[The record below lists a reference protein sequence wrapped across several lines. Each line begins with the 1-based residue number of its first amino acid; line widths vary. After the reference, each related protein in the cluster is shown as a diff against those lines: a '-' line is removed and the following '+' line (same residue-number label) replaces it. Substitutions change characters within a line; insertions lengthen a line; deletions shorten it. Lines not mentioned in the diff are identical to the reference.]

1 MELLPTK
8 LIEKDGEWY
17 QVQKLTHKPNLDHV
31 ETVSGSADEYYT
43 YSELADTRKA
53 RPQQR
58 RLFFALLN
66 DIATYYVVPPDFLKT
81 MFYTQYEFY
90 TAGKSISL
98 SDATQSS
105 VSDANQLLDLV
116 IDFMFEWHVPFK
128 KGYELLPKDEAYYQ
142 YECCRHRVCAICG
155 REHADIHH
163 WDAVGTETRKLADH
177 RQHRFMALCRTCHN
191 EFHQIGPVKFTQKYH
206 VQPIKLNEETLIDL
220 GVMNRKRMNK
230 IDQRNLETGKKL

>member
-43 YSELADTRKA
+43 YSELADKRKA

-58 RLFFALLN
+58 RLFFALLS
-66 DIATYYVVPPDFLKT
+66 DIYTWSGMPTDFLKNL
-81 MFYTQYEFY
+81 FYLQYESY
-90 TAGKSISL
+90 TFGKQISL
-98 SDATQSS
+98 SDTTESS

-128 KGYELLPKDEAYYQ
+128 EGYKLLPREQEYYLFQ
-142 YECCRHRVCAICG
+142 CCRHRVCMVCG
-155 REHADIHH
+155 NRADIHH
-163 WDAVGTETRKLADH
+163 VDVMGAGLNRTHVDH
-177 RQHRFMALCRTCHN
+177 TKRRVMALCRIHHS
-191 EFHQIGPVKFTQKYH
+191 EIEQIGSVAFSAKYH
-206 VQPIKLNEETLIDL
+206 VPVDGIKLDKETL
-220 GVMNRKRMNK
+220 KRIGLK
-230 IDQRNLETGKKL
+230 GKYDVN

>member
-58 RLFFALLN
+58 RLFFALLS
-66 DIATYYVVPPDFLKT
+66 DIYTWSGMPTDFLKNLL
-81 MFYTQYEFY
+81 YLQYESY
-90 TAGKSISL
+90 TFGKQISL
-98 SDATQSS
+98 SDTTGSS
-105 VSDANQLLDLV
+105 VSDANQLLGLV

-128 KGYELLPKDEAYYQ
+128 EGYKLLPREQEYYLFQ
-142 YECCRHRVCAICG
+142 CCRHRVCMICG
-155 REHADIHH
+155 NRADIHH
-163 WDAVGTETRKLADH
+163 VDVIGAGLNRTHVDH
-177 RQHRFMALCRTCHN
+177 TKRHVMALCRVHHS
-191 EFHQIGPVKFTQKYH
+191 EIEQIGSVAFSAKYH
-206 VQPIKLNEETLIDL
+206 VPVDGIKLDKETL
-220 GVMNRKRMNK
+220 KRIGLK
-230 IDQRNLETGKKL
+230 GKYSSD

>member
-58 RLFFALLN
+58 RLFFALLS
-66 DIATYYVVPPDFLKT
+66 DIYTWSGMPTDFLKNL
-81 MFYTQYEFY
+81 FYLQYEAY
-90 TAGKSISL
+90 TFGKQISL
-98 SDATQSS
+98 SDATESS
-105 VSDANQLLDLV
+105 VSDANQLLGLV

-128 KGYELLPKDEAYYQ
+128 EGYKLLPREQEYYLFQ
-142 YECCRHRVCAICG
+142 CCRHRVCMICG
-155 REHADIHH
+155 NRADIHH
-163 WDAVGTETRKLADH
+163 VDVIGAGLNRTHVDH
-177 RQHRFMALCRTCHN
+177 TKRHVMALCRKHHG
-191 EFHQIGPVKFTQKYH
+191 EIEQIGSEPFSAKYH
-206 VQPIKLNEETLIDL
+206 VPVTGIKLDVETLKRI
-220 GVMNRKRMNK
+220 GVKGNYSS
-230 IDQRNLETGKKL
+230 D

>member
-1 MELLPTK
+1 MRA
-8 LIEKDGEWY
+8 IAQRHGKDLVVHLSQE
-17 QVQKLTHKPNLDHV
+17 PDEDHL
-31 ETVSGSADEYYT
+31 ETVNGQSDQVWVDLTFADP
-43 YSELADTRKA
+43 RQA
-53 RPQQR
+53 RPRQR

-66 DIATYYVVPPDFLKT
+66 DIAEYFVVPQEFLKT
-81 MFYTQYEFY
+81 LFYTQYEFY

-98 SDATQSS
+98 SDATKSS

-220 GVMNRKRMNK
+220 GVMTRKRMDE
-230 IDQRNLETGKKL
+230 IDNEVIR

>member
-53 RPQQR
+53 RLQQR
-58 RLFFALLN
+58 RLFFALLS
-66 DIATYYVVPPDFLKT
+66 DIYTWSGMPTDFLKNL
-81 MFYTQYEFY
+81 FYLQYESY
-90 TAGKSISL
+90 TFGKQISL
-98 SDATQSS
+98 SDTTESS

-128 KGYELLPKDEAYYQ
+128 EGYKLLPREQEYYLFQ
-142 YECCRHRVCAICG
+142 CCRHRVCMICG
-155 REHADIHH
+155 NRADIHH
-163 WDAVGTETRKLADH
+163 VDVIGAGLNRTHVDH
-177 RQHRFMALCRTCHN
+177 TKRHVMALCRVHHS
-191 EFHQIGPVKFTQKYH
+191 EIEQIGSVAFSAKYH
-206 VQPIKLNEETLIDL
+206 VPVDGIKLDKETL
-220 GVMNRKRMNK
+220 KRIGLK
-230 IDQRNLETGKKL
+230 GKYSSD

>member
-58 RLFFALLN
+58 RLFFALLS
-66 DIATYYVVPPDFLKT
+66 DIYTWSGMPTDFLKNL
-81 MFYTQYEFY
+81 FYLQYESY
-90 TAGKSISL
+90 TFGKQISL
-98 SDATQSS
+98 SDTTESS

-116 IDFMFEWHVPFK
+116 IGFMFEWHVPFK
-128 KGYELLPKDEAYYQ
+128 EGYKLLPREQEYYLFQ
-142 YECCRHRVCAICG
+142 CCRHRVCMICG
-155 REHADIHH
+155 NRADIHH
-163 WDAVGTETRKLADH
+163 VDVIGAGLNRTHVDH
-177 RQHRFMALCRTCHN
+177 TKRHVMALCQVHHS
-191 EFHQIGPVKFTQKYH
+191 EIEQIGSVAFSAKYH
-206 VQPIKLNEETLIDL
+206 VPVDGIKLDKETL
-220 GVMNRKRMNK
+220 KRIGLK
-230 IDQRNLETGKKL
+230 GKYSSD

>member
-58 RLFFALLN
+58 RLFFALLS
-66 DIATYYVVPPDFLKT
+66 DIYTWSGIPTDFLKNL
-81 MFYTQYEFY
+81 FYLQYESY
-90 TAGKSISL
+90 TFGKQISL
-98 SDATQSS
+98 SDTTESS

-128 KGYELLPKDEAYYQ
+128 EGYKLLPREQEYYLFQ
-142 YECCRHRVCAICG
+142 CCRHRVCVICG
-155 REHADIHH
+155 NRADIHH
-163 WDAVGTETRKLADH
+163 VDVIGAGLNRTHVDH
-177 RQHRFMALCRTCHN
+177 TKRHVMALCRVHHS
-191 EFHQIGPVKFTQKYH
+191 EIEQIGSVAFSAKYH
-206 VQPIKLNEETLIDL
+206 VPVDGIKLDKETL
-220 GVMNRKRMNK
+220 KRIGLK
-230 IDQRNLETGKKL
+230 GKYSSD

>member
-58 RLFFALLN
+58 RLFFALLS
-66 DIATYYVVPPDFLKT
+66 DIYTWSGMPTDFLKNL
-81 MFYTQYEFY
+81 FYLQYEAY
-90 TAGKSISL
+90 TFGKQISL
-98 SDATQSS
+98 SDTTESS

-116 IDFMFEWHVPFK
+116 IDFMFEWHVPLK
-128 KGYELLPKDEAYYQ
+128 EGYKLLPREQEYYLFQ
-142 YECCRHRVCAICG
+142 CCRHRVCMICG
-155 REHADIHH
+155 NRADIHH
-163 WDAVGTETRKLADH
+163 VDVIGAGLNRTHVDH
-177 RQHRFMALCRTCHN
+177 TKRHVMALCRVHHS
-191 EFHQIGPVKFTQKYH
+191 EIEQIGSVAFSAKYH
-206 VQPIKLNEETLIDL
+206 VPVEGIKLDKETL
-220 GVMNRKRMNK
+220 KRIGLK
-230 IDQRNLETGKKL
+230 GKYSSD

>member
-58 RLFFALLN
+58 RLFFALLS
-66 DIATYYVVPPDFLKT
+66 DIYTWSGMPTDFLKNL
-81 MFYTQYEFY
+81 FYLQYESY
-90 TAGKSISL
+90 TFGKQISL
-98 SDATQSS
+98 SDTTESS

-116 IDFMFEWHVPFK
+116 IDFMFEWHVPLK
-128 KGYELLPKDEAYYQ
+128 EGYKLLPREQEYYLFQ
-142 YECCRHRVCAICG
+142 CCRHRVCMICG
-155 REHADIHH
+155 NRADIHH
-163 WDAVGTETRKLADH
+163 VDVIGAGLNRTHVDH
-177 RQHRFMALCRTCHN
+177 TKRHVMALCRVHHS
-191 EFHQIGPVKFTQKYH
+191 EIEQIGSVAFSAKYH
-206 VQPIKLNEETLIDL
+206 VPVDGIKLDKKTL
-220 GVMNRKRMNK
+220 KR
-230 IDQRNLETGKKL
+230 IGLH

>member
-58 RLFFALLN
+58 RLFFALLS
-66 DIATYYVVPPDFLKT
+66 DIYTWSGMPTDFLKNL
-81 MFYTQYEFY
+81 FYLQYESY
-90 TAGKSISL
+90 TFGKQISL
-98 SDATQSS
+98 SDTTESS
-105 VSDANQLLDLV
+105 VGDANQLLDLV

-128 KGYELLPKDEAYYQ
+128 EGYKLLPREQEYYLFQ
-142 YECCRHRVCAICG
+142 CCRHRVCMICG
-155 REHADIHH
+155 NRADIHH
-163 WDAVGTETRKLADH
+163 VDVIGAGLNRTHVDH
-177 RQHRFMALCRTCHN
+177 TKRHVMALCRVHHS
-191 EFHQIGPVKFTQKYH
+191 EIEQIGSVAFSAKYH
-206 VQPIKLNEETLIDL
+206 VPVDGIKLDKEML
-220 GVMNRKRMNK
+220 KRIGLK
-230 IDQRNLETGKKL
+230 GKYSSD

>member
-31 ETVSGSADEYYT
+31 ETVSGSTDEYYT

-66 DIATYYVVPPDFLKT
+66 DIAAYFIVPQDFLKT
-81 MFYTQYEFY
+81 MFYGQYEAY
-90 TAGKSISL
+90 TFGKQISL
-98 SDATQSS
+98 SDVTQSS

-128 KGYELLPKDEAYYQ
+128 EGYKLLPREQEYYLFQ
-142 YECCRHRVCAICG
+142 CCRHRVCMICG
-155 REHADIHH
+155 NRADIHH
-163 WDAVGTETRKLADH
+163 VDVIGAGLNRTHVDH
-177 RQHRFMALCRTCHN
+177 TKRHVMALCRVHHS
-191 EFHQIGPVKFTQKYH
+191 EIEQIGSVAFSSKYH
-206 VQPIKLNEETLIDL
+206 VPVDGIKLDKETL
-220 GVMNRKRMNK
+220 KRIGLK
-230 IDQRNLETGKKL
+230 GKYSSD

>member
-1 MELLPTK
+1 MRVIAQRQGQD
-8 LIEKDGEWY
+8 LII
-17 QVQKLTHKPNLDHV
+17 HLDHEPDLDHLEMV
-31 ETVSGSADEYYT
+31 NGQTDQVWVDLTFADP
-43 YSELADTRKA
+43 RKA

-90 TAGKSISL
+90 TAGKPISL
-98 SDATQSS
+98 SDATKSS

-163 WDAVGTETRKLADH
+163 WDAVGSETRKLADH
-177 RQHRFMALCRTCHN
+177 RQHQFMALCREHHT
-191 EFHQIGPVKFTQKYH
+191 EFHTLGADGFSRKYH
-206 VQPIKLNEETLIDL
+206 VRPTRLKPEDLIKL
-220 GVMNRKRMNK
+220 GVMTQKRMNE
-230 IDQRNLETGKKL
+230 IDEGMI

>member
-1 MELLPTK
+1 M
-8 LIEKDGEWY
+8 IVIAQRHGKDLVVHLSQEPDEDHLETLNGQSD
-17 QVQKLTHKPNLDHV
+17 QVWVDLTF
-31 ETVSGSADEYYT
+31 ADP
-43 YSELADTRKA
+43 RQA

-66 DIATYYVVPPDFLKT
+66 DIAEHFVVPQEFLKT

-98 SDATQSS
+98 ADTTKSS

-163 WDAVGTETRKLADH
+163 WDAVGSETRKLADH

-191 EFHQIGPVKFTQKYH
+191 EFHQIGPIRFTQKYH
-206 VQPIKLNEETLIDL
+206 VQPIKLDEETLIKL
-220 GVMNRKRMNK
+220 GVMSRKRMNE
-230 IDQRNLETGKKL
+230 IDERNLETGKKL

>member
-58 RLFFALLN
+58 RLFFALLS
-66 DIATYYVVPPDFLKT
+66 DIYTWSGMPTDFLKNL
-81 MFYTQYEFY
+81 FYLQYESY
-90 TAGKSISL
+90 TFGKQISL
-98 SDATQSS
+98 SDTTESS
-105 VSDANQLLDLV
+105 VSDSNQLLDLV

-128 KGYELLPKDEAYYQ
+128 EGYKLLPREQEYYLFQ
-142 YECCRHRVCAICG
+142 CCRHRFCMICG
-155 REHADIHH
+155 NRADIHH
-163 WDAVGTETRKLADH
+163 VDVIGAGLNRTHVDH
-177 RQHRFMALCRTCHN
+177 TKRHVMALCRVHHS
-191 EFHQIGPVKFTQKYH
+191 EIEQIGSVAFSAKYH
-206 VQPIKLNEETLIDL
+206 VPVDGIKLDKETL
-220 GVMNRKRMNK
+220 KRIGLK
-230 IDQRNLETGKKL
+230 GKYSSD

>member
-58 RLFFALLN
+58 RLFFALLS
-66 DIATYYVVPPDFLKT
+66 DIYTWSGMPTDFLKNL
-81 MFYTQYEFY
+81 FYLQYEAY
-90 TAGKSISL
+90 TFGKQISL
-98 SDATQSS
+98 SDTTESS

-128 KGYELLPKDEAYYQ
+128 QGYQLLPREQEYYLFQ
-142 YECCRHRVCAICG
+142 CCRHRVCMICG
-155 REHADIHH
+155 NRADIHH
-163 WDAVGTETRKLADH
+163 VDVIGAGLNRTHVDH
-177 RQHRFMALCRTCHN
+177 TKRHVMALCRKHHG
-191 EFHQIGPVKFTQKYH
+191 EIEQIGSEPFSAKYH
-206 VQPIKLNEETLIDL
+206 VPVTGIKLDVETLKRI
-220 GVMNRKRMNK
+220 GVKGNYSS
-230 IDQRNLETGKKL
+230 D

>member
-58 RLFFALLN
+58 RLFFALLS
-66 DIATYYVVPPDFLKT
+66 DIYTWSGMPTDFLKNL
-81 MFYTQYEFY
+81 FYLQYESY
-90 TAGKSISL
+90 TFGKQISL
-98 SDATQSS
+98 SDTTESS

-128 KGYELLPKDEAYYQ
+128 EGYKLLPREQEYYLFQ
-142 YECCRHRVCAICG
+142 CCHHRVCMICG
-155 REHADIHH
+155 NRADIHH
-163 WDAVGTETRKLADH
+163 VDVIGAGLNRTHVDH
-177 RQHRFMALCRTCHN
+177 TKRHVMALCRVHHS
-191 EFHQIGPVKFTQKYH
+191 EIEQIGSVAFSAKYH
-206 VQPIKLNEETLIDL
+206 VPVEGIKLDKETL
-220 GVMNRKRMNK
+220 KRIGLK
-230 IDQRNLETGKKL
+230 GKYSSD

>member
-58 RLFFALLN
+58 RLFFALLS
-66 DIATYYVVPPDFLKT
+66 DIYTWSGMPTDFLKNL
-81 MFYTQYEFY
+81 FYLQYESY
-90 TAGKSISL
+90 TFGKQISL
-98 SDATQSS
+98 SDVTQSS

-128 KGYELLPKDEAYYQ
+128 EGYKLLPREQEYYLFQ
-142 YECCRHRVCAICG
+142 CCRHRICTVCG
-155 REHADIHH
+155 NRADIHH
-163 WDAVGTETRKLADH
+163 VDVIGAGLNRTHVDH
-177 RQHRFMALCRTCHN
+177 TKRHVMALCRVHHS
-191 EFHQIGPVKFTQKYH
+191 EIEQIGSVAFSAKYH
-206 VQPIKLNEETLIDL
+206 VPVDGIKLDKETL
-220 GVMNRKRMNK
+220 KRIGLK
-230 IDQRNLETGKKL
+230 GKYSSD

>member
-58 RLFFALLN
+58 RLFFALLS
-66 DIATYYVVPPDFLKT
+66 DIYTWSGMPTDFLKNL
-81 MFYTQYEFY
+81 FYLQYESYMF
-90 TAGKSISL
+90 GKQISL
-98 SDATQSS
+98 SDTTESS

-128 KGYELLPKDEAYYQ
+128 TGYKLLPREQEYYLFQ
-142 YECCRHRVCAICG
+142 CCRHRVCMICG
-155 REHADIHH
+155 NRADIHH
-163 WDAVGTETRKLADH
+163 VDVIGAGLNRTHVDH
-177 RQHRFMALCRTCHN
+177 TKRHVMALCRVRHS
-191 EFHQIGPVKFTQKYH
+191 EIEQIGSVAFSAKYH
-206 VQPIKLNEETLIDL
+206 VPVDGVKLDKETL
-220 GVMNRKRMNK
+220 KRIGLK
-230 IDQRNLETGKKL
+230 GKYSSD

>member
-58 RLFFALLN
+58 RLFFALLS
-66 DIATYYVVPPDFLKT
+66 DIYMWSGMPTDFLKNL
-81 MFYTQYEFY
+81 FYLQYESY
-90 TAGKSISL
+90 TFGKQISL
-98 SDATQSS
+98 SDTTESS

-128 KGYELLPKDEAYYQ
+128 EGYKLLPREQEYYLFQ
-142 YECCRHRVCAICG
+142 CCRHRVCVICG
-155 REHADIHH
+155 NRADIHH
-163 WDAVGTETRKLADH
+163 VDVIGAGLNRTHVDH
-177 RQHRFMALCRTCHN
+177 TKRHVMALCRVHHS
-191 EFHQIGPVKFTQKYH
+191 EIEQIGSVAFSAKYH
-206 VQPIKLNEETLIDL
+206 VPVDGIKLDKETL
-220 GVMNRKRMNK
+220 KRIGLK
-230 IDQRNLETGKKL
+230 GKYSSD

>member
-58 RLFFALLN
+58 RLFFALLS
-66 DIATYYVVPPDFLKT
+66 DIYTWSGMPTDFLKNL
-81 MFYTQYEFY
+81 FYLQYETY
-90 TAGKSISL
+90 TFGKQISL
-98 SDATQSS
+98 SDTTESS

-116 IDFMFEWHVPFK
+116 IDFMFEWHVPLK
-128 KGYELLPKDEAYYQ
+128 EGYKLLPREQEYYLFQ
-142 YECCRHRVCAICG
+142 CCRHRVCMICG
-155 REHADIHH
+155 NRADIHH
-163 WDAVGTETRKLADH
+163 VDVIGAGLNRTHVDH
-177 RQHRFMALCRTCHN
+177 TKRHVMALCRIHHS
-191 EFHQIGPVKFTQKYH
+191 EIEQIGSVAFSAKYH
-206 VQPIKLNEETLIDL
+206 VPVDGIKLDKETL
-220 GVMNRKRMNK
+220 KRIGLK
-230 IDQRNLETGKKL
+230 GKYSSD

>member
-43 YSELADTRKA
+43 YSEIADTRKA

-58 RLFFALLN
+58 RLFFALLS
-66 DIATYYVVPPDFLKT
+66 DIYTWSGMPTDFLKNL
-81 MFYTQYEFY
+81 FYLQYESY
-90 TAGKSISL
+90 TFGKQISL
-98 SDATQSS
+98 SDTTESS

-128 KGYELLPKDEAYYQ
+128 EGYKLLPREQEYYLFQ
-142 YECCRHRVCAICG
+142 CCRHRVCMICG
-155 REHADIHH
+155 NRADIHH
-163 WDAVGTETRKLADH
+163 VDVIGAGLNRTHVDH
-177 RQHRFMALCRTCHN
+177 TKRHVMALRRVHHS
-191 EFHQIGPVKFTQKYH
+191 EIEQIGSVAFSAKYH
-206 VQPIKLNEETLIDL
+206 VPVDGIKLDKETL
-220 GVMNRKRMNK
+220 KRIGLK
-230 IDQRNLETGKKL
+230 GKYSSD